1 MKKLIFLFLSMI
13 SLVALNSCDK
23 RDDIQKDID
32 DLNSRL
38 DQLEPMLAQLNENIS
53 NYQGVLDGKLLVMGY
68 AVSEN
73 GDYTVELS
81 NGETIKI
88 YSGKPAEDLPLFSI
102 ADGKWFY
109 TQGDETYPLMN
120 SEGQQAPALGETGV
134 TPKIRVNAQGMWEY
148 SLDNGKTWLG
158 NIGPANPA
166 QGSAGVSIFTNVIV
180 SDDGSSLTFEWKN
193 GETVMS
199 QTVALYG
206 GLSLD
211 VDYGS
216 APIVFALGESREFK
230 VTQTKVENVV
240 IETNTWGV
248 KLDEKKIYITAPTVN
263 VQGKEY
269 EDKIVLK
276 IFSKEGYCKAVI
288 ISVKLLTK

>member
-134 TPKIRVNAQGMWEY
+134 TPKIRVNAQGH
-148 SLDNGKTWLG
+148 
-158 NIGPANPA
+158 
-166 QGSAGVSIFTNVIV
+166 
-180 SDDGSSLTFEWKN
+180 
-193 GETVMS
+193 
-199 QTVALYG
+199 
-206 GLSLD
+206 
-211 VDYGS
+211 
-216 APIVFALGESREFK
+216 
-230 VTQTKVENVV
+230 VE
-240 IETNTWGV
+240 
-248 KLDEKKIYITAPTVN
+248 
-263 VQGKEY
+263 
-269 EDKIVLK
+269 
-276 IFSKEGYCKAVI
+276 
-288 ISVKLLTK
+288 